1 VRWAAALIVLLGL
14 GAYADS
20 LTGPFVYDDLP
31 AIAANPTL
39 RRLWPLGAPLHP
51 PAASTVTGRPLLN
64 LSFAF
69 NYALSGTSVGS
80 YHAVNVLIHLLAG
93 LCLFGCIRRTMR
105 ARAEPA
111 PATGEATWAAAAAAT
126 MWTVH
131 PLLTEAVTYVA
142 QRAESLMGLCY
153 LGTLYTFI
161 RGSEARTPHRAALWL
176 AGSIALCAAG
186 MAVKEVMVTAPVMV
200 MLYDRTFAAGSL
212 RAAWRRRWRYYLGL
226 AATWIPLAFLLVA
239 GGGNRNGSIG
249 FGIGVSPW
257 AYAATQ
263 VVAIPRYLWL
273 SVWPHPLIF
282 EYGPAAAPP
291 AAALSA
297 GALGLG
303 ALLLATLVAT
313 WRRRPTGFLG
323 CWFFGILAPT
333 SSFIPGATQSIVEHR
348 MYLPLAAIVVLAVIP
363 GFELL
368 TRRSTSAQAETG
380 RRGTSPAIGWAVSFT
395 LGLAVV
401 LSALTARRN
410 LDYRTE
416 LALWTET
423 VSHRPMNPVAHDN
436 LGAALLR
443 AGNWPAAET
452 EFTAALRL
460 RADDPEAH
468 NALGNLMVRLG
479 RRAEAIDHFRAAVRW
494 APDYAD
500 AHFNLALALAQAG
513 RLDEASGEA
522 GAAVRLRPD
531 DAQARTLLAAI
542 TSAQGEITGTRAR

>member
-1 VRWAAALIVLLGL
+1 VLLGL
-14 GAYADS
+14 AAYADS
-20 LTGPFVYDDLP
+20 LSGPFVYDDLP

-39 RRLWPLGAPLHP
+39 RHLWPLSAALHP

-69 NYALSGTSVGS
+69 NYALGGTAVGS
-80 YHAVNVLIHLLAG
+80 YHALNVLIHLLAG
-93 LCLFGCIRRTMR
+93 LCLFGCVRRTLDR
-105 ARAEPA
+105 GPEPA
-111 PATGEATWAAAAAAT
+111 PAIRDPTWAAAVVAAI
-126 MWTVH
+126 WTVH

-161 RGSEARTPHRAALWL
+161 RGTEARTARRAALWL
-176 AGSIALCAAG
+176 GGSVALCAAG
-186 MAVKEVMVTAPVMV
+186 MAIKEVMVTAPALVL
-200 MLYDRTFAAGSL
+200 LYDRTFAAGGF
-212 RAAWRRRWRYYLGL
+212 RAAWRRRWCYYLGL
-226 AATWIPLAFLLVA
+226 AATWIPLGLLLAA

-257 AYAATQ
+257 SYAATQ
-263 VVAIPRYLWL
+263 VVALPRYLWL

-282 EYGPAAAPP
+282 EYGPAAAPS
-291 AAALSA
+291 AAAVIA
-297 GALGLG
+297 GAIGVG
-303 ALLLATLVAT
+303 SLLIGTLVAT
-313 WRRRPTGFLG
+313 WHRRATGFLG

-348 MYLPLAAIVVLAVIP
+348 MYLPLAAVVVLAVIP

-368 TRRSTSAQAETG
+368 TRRATPAQADPV
-380 RRGTSPAIGWAVSFT
+380 RSGTSPVVGRAIGLT
-395 LGLAVV
+395 LVLASV
-401 LSALTARRN
+401 LAGLTARRN

-416 LALWTET
+416 LALWTDT

-443 AGNWPAAET
+443 AGDWPAAEA

-468 NALGNLMVRLG
+468 NALGSLMVRLG
-479 RRAEAIDHFRAAVRW
+479 RRAEAIAHFQAAVRL

-500 AHFNLALALAQAG
+500 AHFNLALALAQTG
-513 RLDEASGEA
+513 RLDEGAGEA
-522 GAAVRLRPD
+522 AAAVRLRPD
-531 DAQARTLLAAI
+531 DAQARALLAAI
-542 TSAQGEITGTRAR
+542 TSAQGEITGAPRR